1 MPETI
6 TVGIAE
12 GSICRVPDKIGTI
25 ALGSCVGVILYS
37 YFSDYCGMIHVM
49 MPYNT
54 KNDTRVYK
62 YADSGIEALL
72 ADLRAMGLRKSS
84 AKAKICVGAEMF
96 KQLPGNKNLTI
107 GKMNIEAVKETLQKH
122 HIEITA
128 EDLGGTL
135 SRTVVFDPSTRKAEI
150 KIPGG
155 EKYYI

>member
-1 MPETI
+1 MSETI

-12 GSICRVPDKIGTI
+12 GNICRIPDKIGTI

-37 YFSDYCGMIHVM
+37 HFSDYCGMIHVM

-54 KNDTRVYK
+54 KNDSRVYK
-62 YADSGIEALL
+62 YADSGIDTLL
-72 ADLRAMGLRKSS
+72 DALRAKGLRKSS
-84 AKAKICVGAEMF
+84 IKAKICGGAEMF
-96 KQLPGNKNLTI
+96 KLPGNTNLSI
-107 GKMNIEAVKETLQKH
+107 GSMNIDAVKETLKKH

-155 EKYYI
+155 ERYYI